1 MITVK
6 ELMEG
11 QIPPW
16 LRRFVK
22 KTGRGINRYEMI
34 KEGDRVLLAVS
45 GGKDSLALSLA
56 LALRKRWLPIDYEL
70 RALHIDWKE
79 HPLGE
84 EQIDRLRSFYS
95 ELKIPFESTQ
105 ATMFSQTFN
114 GEFNCYL
121 CSRNRRRILFEY
133 ARDHGYRLIA
143 MGHHLDDIVET
154 TLINLCFRGEF
165 SSMRPVQ
172 DFFSGKLQVIRPMC
186 EVRESVIRHVAERV
200 DIPVVKPPCPY
211 DQSNIRAQ
219 LKPIVS
225 SLSHIDH
232 LTREHVY
239 KALNFDQDMQKK
251 R

>member
-114 GEFNCYL
+114 GEFNC
-121 CSRNRRRILFEY
+121 
-133 ARDHGYRLIA
+133 
-143 MGHHLDDIVET
+143 
-154 TLINLCFRGEF
+154 
-165 SSMRPVQ
+165 
-172 DFFSGKLQVIRPMC
+172 
-186 EVRESVIRHVAERV
+186 
-200 DIPVVKPPCPY
+200 
-211 DQSNIRAQ
+211 
-219 LKPIVS
+219 
-225 SLSHIDH
+225 
-232 LTREHVY
+232 
-239 KALNFDQDMQKK
+239 
-251 R
+251 